1 MTREIHHHCVQSS
14 PIGSRR
20 VSIFFFLALL
30 SPSRKAKGG
39 VHSEIDDVIGVRQLL
54 PLYGVH
60 IYGPKLTPLP
70 KGLMPYYASGHG
82 RKRNN
87 VLHAYTYTSSVV
99 VLAPFFKKYVRCMLY
114 HARVALVD
122 GRFDFR
128 AFFYYFSAFRI
139 VPRE

>member
-20 VSIFFFLALL
+20 VSDFFFLALL
-30 SPSRKAKGG
+30 PPSRKAKGG

-60 IYGPKLTPLP
+60 ITGPKLTPLP

-82 RKRNN
+82 RKCNN

-99 VLAPFFKKYVRCMLY
+99 VLAPFVKKYVRCMLY

-128 AFFYYFSAFRI
+128 AFFFTILAPF
-139 VPRE
+139 V

>member
-20 VSIFFFLALL
+20 VSILFLALL

-60 IYGPKLTPLP
+60 ITGPKLTPLP

-128 AFFYYFSAFRI
+128 AFFTILAPF
-139 VPRE
+139 V